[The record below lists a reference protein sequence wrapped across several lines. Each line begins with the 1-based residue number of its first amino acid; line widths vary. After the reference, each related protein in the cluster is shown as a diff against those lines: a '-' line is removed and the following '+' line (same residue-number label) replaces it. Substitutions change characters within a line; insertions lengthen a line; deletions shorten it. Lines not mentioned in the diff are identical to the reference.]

1 MRPIDKGE
9 CPKVGGVDKTVSDYK
24 DWRRDLI
31 DRIGYYCVYC
41 NMPLSHQLHVE
52 HVVAKSPLPGHPIG
66 DLLAWVNMLLAC
78 EKCNNAKSNKASDET
93 IHYLPEFHNP
103 LLVFKSVFH
112 ANQAEAMIV
121 DVKDGLN
128 QHQQDKARKTID
140 DFELQ
145 NIDERGAI
153 VDIRWMKRY
162 KAWLD
167 VIAARKLLEMAKSSP
182 TFDAEIAG
190 KCVATMATDVGTK
203 KRG

>member
-1 MRPIDKGE
+1 
-9 CPKVGGVDKTVSDYK
+9 
-24 DWRRDLI
+24 
-31 DRIGYYCVYC
+31 
-41 NMPLSHQLHVE
+41 
-52 HVVAKSPLPGHPIG
+52 
-66 DLLAWVNMLLAC
+66 
-78 EKCNNAKSNKASDET
+78 
-93 IHYLPEFHNP
+93 
-103 LLVFKSVFH
+103 
-112 ANQAEAMIV
+112 MIV